1 MSWQEV
7 NKILSLAILDAQFAE
22 RLLTDPIPA
31 IREAGFD
38 LTEEEEQCFR
48 EARARD
54 IAELSLIML
63 NRLKHEE
70 P

>member
-7 NKILSLAILDAQFAE
+7 NKVLSLAILDAEFAH
-22 RLLTDPIPA
+22 RLLTEPIPA
-31 IREAGFD
+31 LHEAGFD
-38 LTEEEEQCFR
+38 LTEEEMRCFR

-63 NRLKHEE
+63 NQLKHEE